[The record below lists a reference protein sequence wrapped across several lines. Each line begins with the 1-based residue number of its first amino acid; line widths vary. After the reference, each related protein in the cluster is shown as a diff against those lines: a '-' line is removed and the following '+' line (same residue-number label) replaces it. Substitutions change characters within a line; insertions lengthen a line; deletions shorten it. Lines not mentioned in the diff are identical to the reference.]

1 MLRHVIAPDGV
12 PIACDVGG
20 VGPPLVLVHG
30 AGSARWGFDALRPR
44 LERAFTVIAIDRR
57 GRGDSGDGAGDY
69 QLVADFED
77 AAAVVRN
84 AGEDALLFGHSYGAL
99 VAAGAAT
106 LLPGLPKL
114 ALYEPPMGGVL
125 TDSAWIAWFEERL
138 QDGDREEAVRRFL
151 RDVGG
156 YTDAEMDQ
164 MRRTRAW
171 ARRLAVAPTVP
182 RRAASRA
189 GARPVEPRAGEARAS
204 LPDLRRLR
212 EPWLGAA
219 VDCGIRRRAAPGDR
233 AHRRGPRPRRDRQR
247 RRARGGRADRVL
259 LLSRR
264 LRAGYGLLAGTCS
277 VEREMR
283 QLACT
288 GSRKYGGSR

>member
-1 MLRHVIAPDGV
+1 MIAPDGV
-12 PIACDVGG
+12 PIACEVGG
-20 VGPPLVLVHG
+20 AGPPLVLVHG

-44 LERAFTVIAIDRR
+44 LEQAFTVIAMDRR

-69 QLVADFED
+69 ELAADFED
-77 AAAVVRN
+77 AAAVVRD
-84 AGEDALLFGHSYGAL
+84 AGKDALLFGHSYGAL

-125 TDSAWIAWFEERL
+125 ADAAWIAWFEERL
-138 QDGDREEAVRRFL
+138 EDGAREEAVRRFL

-164 MRRTRAW
+164 MKQTRAW
-171 ARRLAVAPTVP
+171 AGRLAVAPTVP
-182 RRAASRA
+182 RELARRAC
-189 GARPVEPRAGEARAS
+189 ARPGEPRAGEARAS

-212 EPWLGAA
+212 EPRLGAPL
-219 VDCGIRRRAAPGDR
+219 DRRFRRRAAPGDR
-233 AHRRGPRPRRDRQR
+233 SHRRGPRPWRYGQR
-247 RRARGGRADRVL
+247 RRARGGRADRL
-259 LLSRR
+259 LLVSRQ
-264 LRAGYGLLAGTCS
+264 LGAGYGLVAGTCS